1 MGVDVELKVQNL
13 SLLYWKSY
21 FDKNALGMFFTDNDL
36 VITENVKYDAE
47 DSDEEPH
54 IEGTSYNV
62 DGAFA
67 FRLQGLVHSVSFP

>member
-21 FDKNALGMFFTDNDL
+21 FDKSALGMFFTDNDL

-47 DSDEEPH
+47 DSANNQT
-54 IEGTSYNV
+54 ITIRILYFV
-62 DGAFA
+62 K
-67 FRLQGLVHSVSFP
+67 